1 MFRDVCILLL
11 CCLSSPSLS
20 AVRDE
25 GTGTGNNGDSIQQ
38 LYEKSRDV
46 LMHVVYPRV
55 IPCLATRI
63 ENPVLEE
70 ESKNHAASV
79 KNISDL
85 EFIWNS
91 NWPESHEQSQCFVKN
106 VENELEF
113 YMSWS
118 NCRDQGQTLDV
129 AVMNILTM
137 SFFNGG
143 RTLLEAQRRGKVIT
157 ESIKSRKCGY
167 VF

>member
-1 MFRDVCILLL
+1 M
-11 CCLSSPSLS
+11 
-20 AVRDE
+20 
-25 GTGTGNNGDSIQQ
+25 
-38 LYEKSRDV
+38 
-46 LMHVVYPRV
+46 
-55 IPCLATRI
+55 
-63 ENPVLEE
+63 
-70 ESKNHAASV
+70 
-79 KNISDL
+79 
-85 EFIWNS
+85 
-91 NWPESHEQSQCFVKN
+91 
-106 VENELEF
+106 ENELEF

-137 SFFNGG
+137 SFVNGG